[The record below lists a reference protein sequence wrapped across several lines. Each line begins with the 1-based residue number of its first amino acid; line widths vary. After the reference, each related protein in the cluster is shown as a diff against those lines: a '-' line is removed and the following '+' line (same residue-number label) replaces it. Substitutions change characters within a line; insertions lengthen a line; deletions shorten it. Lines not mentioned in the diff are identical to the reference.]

1 MKNHMKDHIE
11 KKIPKSVPFVCPIKN
26 CFNSHNSRRFEDYDT
41 LFKHYL
47 KHIDYDRY
55 MIGVQ
60 NENSKDDTNIL
71 ENKKV
76 ESKISKRCYN
86 EKLMDTANVTNNSAE
101 PAIQGMICK
110 YPIFIPFTK
119 KLYVSKI

>member
-1 MKNHMKDHIE
+1 MKDHIE
-11 KKIPKSVPFVCPIKN
+11 KKIPQSVPFVCPIKN

-41 LFKHYL
+41 LFKHYF

-60 NENSKDDTNIL
+60 NENSKDDTNNL

-76 ESKISKRCYN
+76 ESKISKRCYD

-119 KLYVSKI
+119 KLYVSKF